1 MTPKE
6 IQKLVDNYPAKYED
20 GLTDAE
26 IKDITSKIPNIN
38 MDKVYDALY
47 GNTCMMI
54 DNNIINYHHDVSLA
68 ITCGVQNRDINAEE
82 WD

>member
-1 MTPKE
+1 MTTKE
-6 IQKLVDNYPAKYED
+6 VERILDNYPTKYTH
-20 GLTDAE
+20 GFTDAE

-38 MDKVYDALY
+38 MDKVYDALC

-54 DNNIINYHHDVSLA
+54 DNNMINYHHDVALA